1 MKNDLE
7 IITSIVLQNQSI
19 NRDDSR
25 TIAYGCIKDS
35 FETIKNFVDTF
46 PSDGYAIS
54 GRSAYTCQYLKSK
67 SFNELN
73 GTQRAN
79 FNAIKKMVASFAK

>member
-1 MKNDLE
+1 MNNHLD
-7 IITSIVLQNQSI
+7 IITSIILQNESI
-19 NRDDSR
+19 NKGNSR

-35 FETIKNFVDTF
+35 FETIKNFVETF
-46 PSDGYAIS
+46 PSDEYAIS